1 MTRKKGE
8 RTEKAGQD
16 GTGHRTQDT
25 RTQTPTERQA
35 NKQTNE
41 QISQPQYHNIGNIQ
55 GHKLTHTHTGLQDYR
70 SWRAIHIR
78 MPILG
83 PSGVASWNCERGVG
97 SWALDTA
104 KLAVA
109 QDDAGPFIFTCLKIL
124 KRTRWV
130 GPSPTGKGPW
140 HLFCICTPGKISKV
154 PKRK

>member
-1 MTRKKGE
+1 
-8 RTEKAGQD
+8 
-16 GTGHRTQDT
+16 
-25 RTQTPTERQA
+25 
-35 NKQTNE
+35 
-41 QISQPQYHNIGNIQ
+41 
-55 GHKLTHTHTGLQDYR
+55 
-70 SWRAIHIR
+70 

-140 HLFCICTPGKISKV
+140 HLLCICTPGKNILNHQKELFNKKPIYLEFKILNYTSFNNFKFSLFSDN
-154 PKRK
+154 